1 MVLPMRKKQGK
12 QSLSR
17 RKTWRAALFLL
28 PIAVFSLV
36 FSYFPFCRILL
47 HTVTEVNAKGV
58 ITGWAGLENFAYV
71 FGRADFAKA
80 LTNTLL
86 LTAMNVPLTLLI
98 TIGLALLANK
108 KRRLSPVY
116 ETLFT
121 MPMAVSMSA
130 ACMIFK
136 AMLNPTVGFV
146 NYFFGWNLGWFE
158 SRSTALFAILLI
170 TLWMGIGFDF
180 LLFLAAFRNVPQD
193 VLDAAK
199 LDGAGFFCRLWRIQL
214 PIISPTILYVLCTNT
229 VLAMMCS
236 GPMII
241 ITQGGP
247 SGATTSLIQM
257 MYASGLGSSDYSLAA
272 ILSLTTFVLT
282 LGFTILAFAFER
294 KKVFYQ

>member
-17 RKTWRAALFLL
+17 CKTWRAALFLL

-136 AMLNPTVGFV
+136 SMLNPTVGFV

-170 TLWMGIGFDF
+170 RRNSRRSLSIHF
-180 LLFLAAFRNVPQD
+180 LSMFAINAS
-193 VLDAAK
+193 
-199 LDGAGFFCRLWRIQL
+199 C
-214 PIISPTILYVLCTNT
+214 
-229 VLAMMCS
+229 
-236 GPMII
+236 
-241 ITQGGP
+241 P
-247 SGATTSLIQM
+247 S
-257 MYASGLGSSDYSLAA
+257 SSDLPAVVA
-272 ILSLTTFVLT
+272 
-282 LGFTILAFAFER
+282 
-294 KKVFYQ
+294 